1 MPSPRP
7 PVTRL
12 PLNRLA
18 VLATIIGVLTGLFV
32 AALNWAVVWVERLVY
47 GTDHLDN
54 NDPTSHVSPIRLAV
68 TLLVL
73 GVLTSWA
80 WYLVHRLGRREVSV
94 VGAMRGE
101 KMPVAETITS
111 SFLQVTT
118 VAAGAPVGQENAPRI
133 AGSLVAERFGRW
145 LDLDQDAKQVLIAA
159 AAGAALGASFHL
171 PLAGALF
178 ALEILL
184 AEMSTRNVVITMV
197 TTVAAVAT
205 TGLFVEVPAVFATV
219 PLTENPMMLIAAVVV
234 GSMAGLTGHWFS
246 QWANRAAGSSPTG
259 TAILWQMPVGFG
271 VIALIAYLVPDAV
284 ANARWTSDT
293 LLDEGMALKSLLL
306 VGFLRLVVFL
316 IAFRV
321 GTVGGTLIPAF
332 ALGAM
337 VGGIVGH
344 LLEPVIGVPVA
355 ACALLGAAAFLSTTM
370 AAPLFGLIAAVE
382 FTDMEPQG
390 YLPAFLAVASAVLT
404 VRVWAVVSDREQR
417 ALPVTYASW
426 TGELK

>member
-1 MPSPRP
+1 MPERVSK
-7 PVTRL
+7 V

-18 VLATIIGVLTGLFV
+18 VVAALIGVLTGLFV
-32 AALNWAVVWVERLVY
+32 AALNWAVIWVERLIY
-47 GTDHLDN
+47 GVDHLDN
-54 NDPTSHVSPIRLAV
+54 IDPTAHVSPVRLAV

-73 GVLTSWA
+73 GLVTSWA

-101 KMPVAETITS
+101 KMPIAGTVAS

-118 VAAGAPVGQENAPRI
+118 VAAGAPVGQENAPRL
-133 AGSLVAERFGRW
+133 AGSLVAERFSRW
-145 LDLDQDAKQVLIAA
+145 LDLDREAKQVLVAA
-159 AAGAALGASFHL
+159 AAGGALGASFHL
-171 PLAGALF
+171 PLAGTLF

-184 AEMSTRNVVITMV
+184 AKMSPRNVVITMV

-219 PLTENPMMLIAAVVV
+219 PLTEGPLMLLAAVLV
-234 GSMAGLTGHWFS
+234 GIVAGLAGHWFS
-246 QWANRAAGSSPTG
+246 QLANRAARSSPSGRTL
-259 TAILWQMPVGFG
+259 LWQMPLGFG
-271 VIALIAYLVPDAV
+271 VIALIAYLVPGAV

-293 LLDEGMALKSLLL
+293 LLDEGMALPALLL
-306 VGFLRLVVFL
+306 IGLLRLLVFL

-337 VGGIVGH
+337 VGGVVGH
-344 LLEPVIGVPVA
+344 LLEPVLGVPVA

-404 VRVWAVVSDREQR
+404 VRVWAVLSDREQR
-417 ALPVTYASW
+417 TFPVTYASW
-426 TGELK
+426 TGELR